1 MTFGSAEGAALVA
14 LWRKGGSGAV
24 VGVTGGS
31 RGSQPGMTW
40 TTGGDGAGV
49 AGTSAAS
56 AKVGAGRAGKLLS
69 QVAAWAEDAGG
80 RGGAEASIARSDLR

>member
-1 MTFGSAEGAALVA
+1 M
-14 LWRKGGSGAV
+14 

-49 AGTSAAS
+49 AGGLAAS
-56 AKVGAGRAGKLLS
+56 AKAGTGRAVKLSS
-69 QVAAWAEDAGG
+69 QVAAWAANTGG
-80 RGGAEASIARSDLR
+80 RADAEAGIARSDLR